1 MRATIDTT
9 LLATFVEVAEAS
21 SFSRAARTLGTTTA
35 TVSRSVAKLEDELGT
50 RLFHRTT
57 RRIALTTAGAA
68 LYERSASHLR
78 ALQNAARE
86 LPEQQ
91 EEPAGTLKLTAPP
104 DLGVAILGGLL
115 ARFTSR
121 YPKVRVDIALAA
133 EVLDLSAG
141 GFDVALRGDVR
152 KNTDP
157 SSWTV
162 RRLVPRTELRFYASP
177 QYIARRG
184 TPSTAASPDHDWLIA
199 RAFRRHLDVPK
210 TFEFRM
216 VADDCLFLREAAR
229 SGAGVAM
236 LPAFLAKQLVSAGE
250 LLRVLPNV
258 RIAAGA
264 LNLVYPSTRP
274 LARKI
279 SAFRD
284 FLVQT
289 IENEWVE

>member
-9 LLATFVEVAEAS
+9 LLATFVEVADAS
-21 SFSRAARTLGTTTA
+21 SFSRAARALGTTTA
-35 TVSRSVAKLEDELGT
+35 TASRNVAKLEDALGT

-68 LYERSASHLR
+68 LYERSATHLR

-91 EEPAGTLKLTAPP
+91 EEPAGTLKLTAPH
-104 DLGVAILGGLL
+104 DLGVTLLGSVL

-121 YPKVRVDIALAA
+121 YPKVYI
-133 EVLDLSAG
+133 EVVFSTELFDLSAG

-152 KNTDP
+152 KSSNP
-157 SSWTV
+157 SAWTV
-162 RRLVPRTELRFYASP
+162 RRLVPRTELSFYASP
-177 QYIARRG
+177 QYVARRG
-184 TPSTAASPDHDWLIA
+184 APSAAASPGHDWLIA
-199 RAFRRHLDVPK
+199 RAFRKLLDAPK

-216 VADDCLFLREAAR
+216 IADDFLFLREAAR

-236 LPAFLAKQLVSAGE
+236 LPAFVAKPLVAVGD
-250 LLRVLPNV
+250 LVRVLPNL
-258 RIAAGA
+258 RITAGG

-274 LARKI
+274 LPLKI

-289 IENEWVE
+289 LDNEWVE